1 MTGRREG
8 REAGAVAAVLVLC
21 AILYTLFASP
31 QVSVTSDGT
40 YPGIMEQLRI
50 TWASEPVPAGE
61 VAQTFAYERFDPAT
75 LLKTGQMA
83 ILYPG
88 ALVRLLT
95 QPFGLPFDTR
105 LLACVYGLMIALGTY
120 LAVSGLYRRSRSA
133 AIAVA
138 AVLVLVMTNS
148 TVTGYLNSLYPM
160 GTALACLM
168 LLIGCV
174 IHSLS
179 SDQGRG
185 VWQVVMVLVPGV
197 LLLQSQPQMMVL
209 APAVLTCAALTIR
222 HAWPE
227 KNARPLFCT
236 LTAAVLVLGGTSVAA
251 YFNSQQEVQS
261 DAANHLAVFQGYLT
275 VAENPEQVLDELGLE
290 ADYLR
295 DLGRSYY
302 EDSAVFA
309 HDPRTDEKLQEAIRL
324 QNRVAYCVRHPE
336 LVMRLL
342 QDKHNHYYDALN
354 GRVVYEGWTD
364 RYVRPSPYALLTLL
378 FGEGGLE
385 ETTWRMLGSALVLL
399 VLATAC
405 RKGLRRLCIALAVL
419 CGCSALYLPF
429 SMVLTG
435 GLDVSMAKVMFF
447 FLGWLSLL
455 GGLAALVL
463 FGERLLACLAS
474 REVPLA
480 LPWRNVGETVPFY
493 VRLNRIRFTRTAAVW
508 LCAVLAITICCWILL
523 PAQHVGGVNNG
534 DFGRMMEQIDLYWTK
549 ELLDNSS
556 EQAGIWVIE
565 AYDYR
570 EPFHPQRLT
579 SADPTYSL
587 IFPSMLVRLWS
598 LLTNSPYSTLVQAWI
613 LLALTIAAVLL
624 LVHDLYPLLGRATL
638 LAGIVLVIMLFGEN
652 YVAWYNSLFGESTIC
667 TSLMLMLACAVHLM
681 VMPRGGKHHMLWL
694 VLLAVSVRMLTCSKA
709 QMMLALPSGL
719 VLLAVLGVYHRP
731 RGDASAPGKAG
742 RHPRWMRTACSTL
755 VMLLLCGYTV
765 WDSIGVYR
773 KNDEV
778 SSKQTVWQSV
788 FFGALMVTDDVDAA
802 MADLGLDPVLKA
814 DIGKHAYH
822 PDEEYVWPVLSAQAE
837 EAVYSK
843 INAVT
848 MVGYY
853 LRHPKDL
860 LVMLDH
866 AAQES
871 QELHTGFMAYT
882 GDRYAESEGLYRF
895 NVWQMIRPLTACSA
909 FWQYVLLYGAALI
922 WCIRLMCRKDRPM
935 QQKLLAVLFVCVM
948 CIGAFQYPLTVIG
961 NGFADNNK
969 QLFTFM
975 LCHDLMVIAGVTVGL
990 RALLRRALRTD
1001 LKPMDEGREA

>member
-1 MTGRREG
+1 MTGRHGG
-8 REAGAVAAVLVLC
+8 REAGAVAAMLVLC

-40 YPGIMEQLRI
+40 YQNTMEQLRI
-50 TWASEPVPAGE
+50 TWAGEPVAAGD
-61 VAQTFAYERFDPAT
+61 VAQTFAYERFDAAS
-75 LLKTGQMA
+75 LLSIGQTA

-88 ALVRLLT
+88 AAVRLLT
-95 QPFGLPFDTR
+95 QPFGLPFDTK
-105 LLACVYGLMIALGTY
+105 LLACVYALMIALGTY
-120 LAVSGLYRRSRSA
+120 LTVSGLYRRSRSA
-133 AIAVA
+133 AIAA
-138 AVLVLVMTNS
+138 AVVLVLAMMNS
-148 TVTGYLNSLYPM
+148 TANGYLNSLYPM

-168 LLIGCV
+168 LFIGCTV
-174 IHSLS
+174 HSLC
-179 SDQGRG
+179 SDRG
-185 VWQVVMVLVPGV
+185 LGAWQVVKVLVPGV
-197 LLLQSQPQMMVL
+197 LLLQSQPQMIVM
-209 APAVLTCAALTIR
+209 APAVVICAVLTIW
-222 HAWPE
+222 HAWPV
-227 KNARPLFCT
+227 KNAQPLFCV
-236 LTAAVLVLGGTSVAA
+236 LTAAALALGGASVAKSFA
-251 YFNSQQEVQS
+251 SQRDVQS
-261 DAANHLAVFQGYLT
+261 DAANHLAVFQGYLM
-275 VAENPEQVLDELGLE
+275 VSDKPEQVLEGLGLE

-295 DLGRSYY
+295 DAGRSYY
-302 EDSAVFA
+302 EDASLFA
-309 HDPRTDEKLQEAIRL
+309 HDPTTDEKLQEAIRL
-324 QNRVAYCVRHPE
+324 EKRAAYCLKHPG
-336 LVMRLL
+336 LVMQLL
-342 QDKHNHYYDALN
+342 RDKNNHYLDALN

-364 RYVRPSPYALLTLL
+364 RYVRPSPYVLLKLL

-385 ETTWRMLGSALVLL
+385 ATTWRMLGAALVLL
-399 VLATAC
+399 ALAAAC
-405 RKGLRRLCIALAVL
+405 RQGLRKLCAALAAL
-419 CGCSALYLPF
+419 CGCSAMYLPF

-435 GLDVSMAKVMFF
+435 GLDVSMTKVMFF

-480 LPWRNVGETVPFY
+480 LPWRNAGGAVPCY
-493 VRLNRIRFTRTAAVW
+493 VRLNRIRITRTAAVW
-508 LCAVLAITICCWILL
+508 LCAVLAITICCWVLL

-565 AYDYR
+565 EYDYR

-587 IFPSMLVRLWS
+587 IYPSMLVRLWS

-613 LLALTIAAVLL
+613 LLALTLFAVLL

-638 LAGIVLVIMLFGEN
+638 LAGFALVVMLFGEN

-667 TSLMLMLACAVHLM
+667 TSLLLVLACAVHLT
-681 VMPRGGKHHMLWL
+681 VKPRGGKRHLLWL
-694 VLLAVSVRMLTCSKA
+694 VLLALSVRMLTCSKA
-709 QMMLALPSGL
+709 QLLLALPSGL

-731 RGDASAPGKAG
+731 RRAENE
-742 RHPRWMRTACSTL
+742 PRIRRLPLWMRTVCYTL
-755 VMLLLCGYTV
+755 AMLLMCGYVV
-765 WDSIGVYR
+765 WDSIGVYK

-788 FFGALMVTDDVDAA
+788 FYGALMVTDDVDAA

-822 PDEEYVWPVLSAQAE
+822 PDEEYVWPVLSEQTE
-837 EAVYSK
+837 EAVYSR

-860 LVMLDH
+860 LLMLDH

-871 QELHTGFMAYT
+871 QTLHTGFMAYT
-882 GDRYAESEGLYRF
+882 GERYAESEGLYRF

-948 CIGAFQYPLTVIG
+948 FIGAFQYPLTVIG

-975 LCHDLMVIAGVTVGL
+975 LCHDLLVIAAATVCL
-990 RALLRRALRTD
+990 RTLVRHALRPGVNT
-1001 LKPMDEGREA
+1001 MDEGGKA

>member
-1 MTGRREG
+1 MTERRKG

-31 QVSVTSDGT
+31 QVSITSDGT
-40 YPGIMEQLRI
+40 YVNAMEQLHI
-50 TWASEPVPAGE
+50 TWAGDPVAAGA
-61 VAQTFAYERFDPAT
+61 VAQTFAYDRFDASS

-88 ALVRLLT
+88 AVVRLLT

-105 LLACVYGLMIALGTY
+105 LLACVYALMIALGTY
-120 LAVSGLYRRSRSA
+120 LAVSGLYPRSHSA
-133 AIAVA
+133 AIAVSI
-138 AVLVLVMTNS
+138 VLVLTMMNS
-148 TVTGYLNSLYPM
+148 TVNGYLNSLYPM

-168 LLIGCV
+168 LFIGCV
-174 IHSLS
+174 VHSLC
-179 SDQGRG
+179 SDRG
-185 VWQVVMVLVPGV
+185 MGAWQVLKVLVSGV
-197 LLLQSQPQMMVL
+197 LLLQSQPQMIVML
-209 APAVLTCAALTIR
+209 PAVAICAALSIW

-227 KNARPLFCT
+227 KSARPLFCAIT
-236 LTAAVLVLGGTSVAA
+236 VASLAICGASVAEN
-251 YFNSQQEVQS
+251 FQNQKDVQS
-261 DAANHLAVFQGYLT
+261 DAANHLAVFQGYLM
-275 VAENPEQVLDELGLE
+275 VSDKPEQVLEGLGLE

-295 DLGRSYY
+295 DVGRSYY
-302 EDSAVFA
+302 EDASLFA
-309 HDPRTDEKLQEAIRL
+309 HDPRTDEKLQDAIRL
-324 QNRVAYCVRHPE
+324 ENRVAYCLQHPE
-336 LVMRLL
+336 LVVRLL
-342 QDKHNHYYDALN
+342 QDKNNHYLDALN

-364 RYVRPSPYALLTLL
+364 RYVRPSPYVLLKLL

-385 ETTWRMLGSALVLL
+385 ATTWRMLGAALVF
-399 VLATAC
+399 LALAAAC
-405 RKGLRRLCIALAVL
+405 KQGLRKLCAAMSAL
-419 CGCSALYLPF
+419 CGCSAMYLPCA
-429 SMVLTG
+429 MVLTG
-435 GLDVSMAKVMFF
+435 GLDVSMTKVMFF
-447 FLGWLSLL
+447 FFGWLSLL

-463 FGERLLACLAS
+463 LGKRLFACLAS

-480 LPWRNVGETVPFY
+480 LTWGRMGDTVPFY
-493 VRLNRIRFTRTAAVW
+493 ARLDNIRISRSAMVW
-508 LCAVLAITICCWILL
+508 LCAVLAVTICCWILL
-523 PAQHVGGVNNG
+523 PAQHIGGVNNG

-556 EQAGIWVIE
+556 DQLASRVVEE
-565 AYDYR
+565 YDYR

-613 LLALTIAAVLL
+613 LLALTIFAVLL

-638 LAGIVLVIMLFGEN
+638 LAGIALVIMLFGEN
-652 YVAWYNSLFGESTIC
+652 YVAWYNSLLGESTIC
-667 TSLMLMLACAVHLM
+667 TSLMLMLGCAVHLM
-681 VMPRGGKHHMLWL
+681 VMQRSGKRHMLWL
-694 VLLAVSVRMLTCSKA
+694 VMLAVSVRMLTCSKA
-709 QMMLALPSGL
+709 QMLLSLPSGL
-719 VLLAVLGVYHRP
+719 VLMVVLSVYHRP
-731 RGDASAPGKAG
+731 RGERTATGKAD
-742 RHPRWMRTACSTL
+742 RLPMWMRTVCYTL
-755 VMLLLCGYTV
+755 VMMLLCVYVV
-765 WDSIGVYR
+765 WDSIGVYK

-822 PDEEYVWPVLSAQAE
+822 PDEEYVWPVLSEQVE
-837 EAVYSK
+837 KAVYSK

-871 QELHTGFMAYT
+871 QTLHTGFMAYT
-882 GDRYAESEGLYRF
+882 GERYAESEGLYRF

-909 FWQYVLLYGAALI
+909 FWQYVLLYGGALI
-922 WCIRLMCRKDRPM
+922 WCIRLMCRKDRPI
-935 QQKLLAVLFVCVM
+935 QQKLLSILFVCVM

-975 LCHDLMVIAGVTVGL
+975 LCHDLMVITGVTVCL
-990 RALLRRALRTD
+990 RALLRHALRPGRKT
-1001 LKPMDEGREA
+1001 MNERREA